1 MSRFTKAL
9 VLMAVAALGLAGCGE
24 GAATPDE
31 NGEIVITMTESAYAP
46 DTIEVSPGQT
56 VTFVLVNEGEKD
68 HELMI
73 GRNVTFTDGV
83 PDGFEHNFFEGLS
96 PLVDPPEAAMEMD
109 EMDMDMD
116 MDMDEDDDMHM
127 EDMDMDEDDDMDME
141 DMDMEDMDMDED
153 DDMHMEDMDMDE
165 DDDMHMEDM
174 DMEEGDD
181 HAGHGFM
188 VLRQPN
194 ETARITITIPLDA
207 TGEWELGCFEEDGAH
222 WDDGM
227 KGTFTIVIDA

>member
-109 EMDMDMD
+109 EMEMDMDMDMDMDEDDDMDMDDMDMDEDDD

-127 EDMDMDEDDDMDME
+127 EDMDMEG
-141 DMDMEDMDMDED
+141 
-153 DDMHMEDMDMDE
+153 
-165 DDDMHMEDM
+165 M

>member
-1 MSRFTKAL
+1 MSKFTKAL
-9 VLMAVAALGLAGCGE
+9 VLMSVAALGLAGCGE

-46 DTIEVSPGQT
+46 NIIEVSPGQT

-96 PLVDPPEAAMEMD
+96 PIVVPPEAAMEMD
-109 EMDMDMD
+109 EM
-116 MDMDEDDDMHM
+116 E
-127 EDMDMDEDDDMDME
+127 ME
-141 DMDMEDMDMDED
+141 DMDMEGMDMDEMEMDEMDMEEGDDHD
-153 DDMHMEDMDMDE
+153 DDMEG
-165 DDDMHMEDM
+165 M

-227 KGTFTIVIDA
+227 KGTFTIVTGA

>member
-1 MSRFTKAL
+1 MSRFTKAV

-46 DTIEVSPGQT
+46 NVIEVSPGQT

-73 GRNVTFTDGV
+73 GRSVTFTDGA

-109 EMDMDMD
+109 EMDMEMDMD
-116 MDMDEDDDMHM
+116 DMDMEGMDMDEDDDMDMEGMDMDEDDDMHM
-127 EDMDMDEDDDMDME
+127 EGMDMDE
-141 DMDMEDMDMDED
+141 
-153 DDMHMEDMDMDE
+153 
-165 DDDMHMEDM
+165 
-174 DMEEGDD
+174 GGD

-227 KGTFTIVIDA
+227 KGTFTIVTGA

>member
-1 MSRFTKAL
+1 MSRFTKAV

-46 DTIEVSPGQT
+46 NVIEVSPGQT

-73 GRNVTFTDGV
+73 GRSVTFTDGA

-109 EMDMDMD
+109 EMDMEMDMD
-116 MDMDEDDDMHM
+116 DMDMEGMEMEGMDMDEDDDMHM
-127 EDMDMDEDDDMDME
+127 EGMEMDEDDDMDME
-141 DMDMEDMDMDED
+141 GMEMDED
-153 DDMHMEDMDMDE
+153 DDMHMEGMEMDE
-165 DDDMHMEDM
+165 
-174 DMEEGDD
+174 GGD

-227 KGTFTIVIDA
+227 KGTFTIVTGA